1 MRLQSLCVLSG
12 SLQTFAVIKIT
23 AKKNKRYAKTAKFAF
38 YTVLDY
44 LNPIAAKIL
53 FVLYHSERTCTDYS
67 VAKNLQ
73 TKASQK

>member
-23 AKKNKRYAKTAKFAF
+23 AKNAKFAF
-38 YTVLDY
+38 YTVLSY

-53 FVLYHSERTCTDYS
+53 FVLCHSERTCTDYS

-73 TKASQK
+73 TKALQK